1 MKASIERSISSGKPF
16 AVWRMPGE
24 DHPRLILQE
33 EGSVVSFVPGQQELP
48 LNSGYIVLPFYPA
61 ADSPGYM
68 IAQDLLL
75 EEDRPEWIP
84 SDSPPSKPGSPSPEP
99 SDDRAGYLEKLRTLI
114 ERIRSGEELEKVVL
128 SRVLDIEREGTESIG
143 ELFERLLEAYPNAY
157 VHLFH
162 LPGHGIWIG
171 ATPETLIDLN
181 AEEGMIEALAGTR
194 PKGGGQE
201 WTEKEE
207 REQGVVAEHIERVL
221 QEEGVP
227 ILRRTGPETVA
238 AGRVE
243 HLSTRYFF
251 SSEVAA
257 TRISPLLRELH
268 PTPAVC
274 GLPRD
279 RALRTIRKLEAHQRS
294 FYAGAVGPWKLGGER
309 SLFVNLRCLR
319 VLGDRYQLYVGG
331 GINAAS
337 VPEDE
342 WEETEWKGGTLRRA
356 LREG

>member
-24 DHPRLILQE
+24 DHPCLILQE
-33 EGSVVSFVPGQQELP
+33 EGEVASFVPGQQEFP
-48 LNSGYIVLPFYPA
+48 LSSGYIVLPFYPA
-61 ADSPGYM
+61 TDSPGYM
-68 IAQDLLL
+68 IAPDLLL
-75 EEDRPEWIP
+75 EEDRPERIP
-84 SDSPPSKPGSPSPEP
+84 SGTPPSRSGPPSPEP

-114 ERIRSGEELEKVVL
+114 ERIRSDEELEKVVL
-128 SRVLDIEREGTESIG
+128 SRVVDVEREGRESIG
-143 ELFERLLEAYPNAY
+143 ELFERLLEAYPKAY

-162 LPGHGIWIG
+162 LPGHGLWIG
-171 ATPETLIDLN
+171 ATPETLVDLN

-194 PKGGGQE
+194 PKDSERE
-201 WTEKEE
+201 WTGKEE

-221 QEEGVP
+221 RKEGVP
-227 ILRRTGPETVA
+227 TLRRTGPETIA

-243 HLSTRYFF
+243 HLSTRFF
-251 SSEVAA
+251 ISSEAAVA
-257 TRISPLLRELH
+257 RISPLLRELH

-279 RALRTIRKLEAHQRS
+279 RALRRIRELEAHQRS
-294 FYAGAVGPWKLGGER
+294 FYAGAVGPWKLAGER
-309 SLFVNLRCLR
+309 SLFVNLRCLQ